1 MQSDQKALLQRLNA
15 LEQKQT
21 QFNEREEQLNNFLE
35 QFVEERNKKFKEQK
49 EPDRRKGKLSAKM
62 VEEYQKQQH
71 LENDGKIGKN
81 EKSAAISTP
90 DPLRIVS
97 SIVLVLVICTVHGN
111 EFKMNEQQKMNESS
125 GQTMVVAELEEYQNT
140 QNRNNEREEQ
150 LNDFLKQF
158 VAEQKE
164 ANRMLQKQ
172 MGELGNSSKELEKGI
187 NQLKEEIAKMEQ
199 YQKEQRQNIGGLQN
213 TVAVAVLN
221 GIRIMRQQNRWDSAA
236 SHENLILS
244 EPDRLVVQ
252 FNGEVW
258 GSVRAEK
265 RMLENP
271 YFEVKILV
279 SGSRIFIGLATK
291 KMPLNNNPVGVH
303 EGTFAYDS
311 WGRFWGHE
319 VDGCSHA
326 ADGHT
331 ANLFVNSIADLFP
344 CVSLG
349 LPGTKIANF
358 GPNFGPNFKYN
369 FADDI

>member
-1 MQSDQKALLQRLNA
+1 MAPYFIHFCQIIFWA
-15 LEQKQT
+15 
-21 QFNEREEQLNNFLE
+21 
-35 QFVEERNKKFKEQK
+35 
-49 EPDRRKGKLSAKM
+49 G
-62 VEEYQKQQH
+62 H
-71 LENDGKIGKN
+71 
-81 EKSAAISTP
+81 
-90 DPLRIVS
+90 
-97 SIVLVLVICTVHGN
+97 TVHGN
-111 EFKMNEQQKMNESS
+111 EQNAYGFNINDQQKEMNESS
-125 GQTMVVAELEEYQNT
+125 GQAMVVAKLEKHQNT
-140 QNRNNEREEQ
+140 QNRSNEREGQ
-150 LNDFLKQF
+150 LNDILKHF

-172 MGELGNSSKELEKGI
+172 MVELGNSSKELEKGI

-199 YQKEQRQNIGGLQN
+199 YQKEQQN

-221 GIRIMRQQNRWDSAA
+221 GIQIMRQQNRWDSAA

-326 ADGHT
+326 ADGRPYIVKGIPAFAVGDVVGCGVNLKNGQIIYT
-331 ANLFVNSIADLFP
+331 KNGKRLDSANLFVDSAADLFP

-358 GPNFGPNFKYN
+358 GPNFKYN
-369 FADDI
+369 FADGI